1 MAQKSNLTYTDLVH
15 NIVRDAEES
24 MSLDEITEKLVEAS
38 ADNPP
43 KNPRNNV
50 RTAIRA
56 SHLIKPAGKSR
67 FAWLPKRVKGAR
79 VRHTLTGAEWEKRH
93 LIWDVDALVALWPAA
108 DEPERRRDREAI
120 TVETDSGQELTL
132 SLVEESGVVS
142 SQPDA
147 AFWAWLSEHKAEAG
161 DDLII
166 TISEPEE
173 RRFNIRWESRSQ
185 RNAGL
190 IEERNRLIKKRIDN
204 FLTTQRDGVAPPKE
218 IAADLLSSHS
228 YHDSVPPQSLSNLL
242 PAEVTSRFGAS
253 VELDSLKAEKASNV
267 IPFPSKSGESGEH
280 TRVAA
285 PLGDTAEPSPA
296 TTGSMALAI
305 PYNSGQ
311 ELPDDKAYQQGMDML
326 SDAARS
332 SPALA
337 IHILG
342 ISKLCSPAYAL
353 LSQTSEYRKE
363 ALELAGQS
371 VIAAERRIAHGVI
384 ESLVSGQEFALE
396 EAVATYL
403 ESRSFL
409 ARALWH
415 GGNFEEA
422 IEQAMHCFEVD
433 PEDPAVREDLFVMLF
448 DSDRYDMVL
457 SLLDSFPGASETE
470 NLYHR
475 ALVALLDDPESKD
488 AARLLRKATTH
499 NPYLASL
506 FLGEEPKKA
515 KKSQVDEG
523 MAYEQAYGFLW
534 RREDSIFDLLEE
546 IVLAKR

>member
-1 MAQKSNLTYTDLVH
+1 MAQKSSYTDLVH

-24 MSLDEITEKLVEAS
+24 LSLSEITELLVEAS

-67 FAWLPKRVKGAR
+67 FAWLPKRVKGCR
-79 VRHTLTGAEWEKRH
+79 VRHTLTSSEYDKRH
-93 LIWDVDALVALWPAA
+93 LLWDTEALVALWPAA
-108 DEPERRRDREAI
+108 DEPERRRDREPLVA
-120 TVETDSGQELTL
+120 ETETGQELSLPLLEEDGVL
-132 SLVEESGVVS
+132 STHPE
-142 SQPDA
+142 P

-161 DDLII
+161 DDIVI
-166 TISEPEE
+166 TVSDPES
-173 RRFNIRWESRSQ
+173 RRLTLRWEARAQ
-185 RNAGL
+185 RNNAL
-190 IEERNRLIKKRIDN
+190 IEERNRAVKKSIEA
-204 FLTTQRDGVAPPKE
+204 FLTTQRDGVASPKE
-218 IAADLLSSHS
+218 IAADLLSQQT

-242 PAEVTSRFGAS
+242 PDEIVSRFGAA
-253 VELDSLKAEKASNV
+253 VELDSLRSEKASNV
-267 IPFPSKSGESGEH
+267 IPFPAKGVTDSGEH
-280 TRVAA
+280 PR
-285 PLGDTAEPSPA
+285 LGSSAEGLEP
-296 TTGSMALAI
+296 TGSMELAI
-305 PYNSGQ
+305 PYNTGQ
-311 ELPDDKAYQQGMDML
+311 ELPDEKAYLHGMEL
-326 SDAARS
+326 LQDASGS

-342 ISKLCSPAYAL
+342 VSKLCSPAYAL
-353 LSQTSEYRKE
+353 LSQTSEFRKE

-371 VIAAERRIAHGVI
+371 VIAAERRIAHGLV
-384 ESLVSGQEFALE
+384 ESLVSGEEFALE
-396 EAVATYL
+396 EAVANYL

-415 GGNFEEA
+415 GGNFDEA

-448 DSDRYDMVL
+448 DGDRHEMVL
-457 SLLDSFPGASETE
+457 SLLDSFPGASVTE
-470 NLYHR
+470 DLYHR
-475 ALVALLDDPESKD
+475 ALAALLDDPDSKD
-488 AARLLRKATTH
+488 AAKLLRKATSH

-515 KKSQVDEG
+515 KKSQIDEG
-523 MAYEQAYGFLW
+523 VAYESAYGFLW
-534 RREDSIFDLLEE
+534 RREDTIFDLLEE

>member
-1 MAQKSNLTYTDLVH
+1 MAQKSSYTDLIH
-15 NIVRDAEES
+15 NIVRDAEDS
-24 MSLDEITEKLVEAS
+24 MSLEEIAEKLLEVA

-67 FAWLPKRVKGAR
+67 FGWLPRRVKGAR
-79 VRHTLTGAEWEKRH
+79 LRHTLTNSEWEKRH
-93 LIWDVDALVALWPAA
+93 LVWDVDALVALWPAA
-108 DEPERRRDREAI
+108 DEPERRRDREPL
-120 TVETDSGQELTL
+120 VLETDAGQEVTL
-132 SLVEESGVVS
+132 GLSDEEGVMLS
-142 SQPDA
+142 IPDP
-147 AFWAWLSEHKAEAG
+147 AFWAWLSEHKADPG

-166 TISEPEE
+166 TISEPEN
-173 RRFNIRWESRSQ
+173 RRATIRWEARAQ
-185 RNAGL
+185 RNVGL
-190 IEERNRLIKKRIDN
+190 IEERNRLIKKRIDA

-218 IAADLLSSHS
+218 IAADLLSSHA
-228 YHDSVPPQSLSNLL
+228 YHDSVPPQSLANLL
-242 PAEVTSRFGAS
+242 PAEVTGRFGS
-253 VELDSLKAEKASNV
+253 HVEPDNLKSERASNV
-267 IPFPSKSGESGEH
+267 IPFPSKGGGESGEH
-280 TRVAA
+280 PRVSADGVPA
-285 PLGDTAEPSPA
+285 GAETPG
-296 TTGSMALAI
+296 GSSAMALTI
-305 PYNSGQ
+305 PYNTGQ
-311 ELPDDKAYQQGMDML
+311 ELPDDKAYHQAMDL
-326 SDAARS
+326 LNDASGS
-332 SPALA
+332 SPGLA

-342 ISKLCSPAYAL
+342 LSKLCSPAYAL
-353 LSQTSEYRKE
+353 LSQTAEFRKE

-448 DSDRYDMVL
+448 DSDRHDMVL
-457 SLLDSFPGASETE
+457 SLLESFPGASVTE
-470 NLYHR
+470 DLYHR
-475 ALVALLDDPESKD
+475 ALAALLDDPESKE
-488 AARLLRKATTH
+488 AASRLRKATSH

-515 KKSQVDEG
+515 KKSQVEEG
-523 MAYEQAYGFLW
+523 EAYEQAYGFLW
-534 RREDSIFDLLEE
+534 RREDSIFDRLEE

>member
-1 MAQKSNLTYTDLVH
+1 MAQKCSYTDLVH

-24 MSLDEITEKLVEAS
+24 LSLDEITQRLVEAS
-38 ADNPP
+38 ADSPP

-50 RTAIRA
+50 RTAIRS

-67 FAWLPKRVKGAR
+67 YAWLPRRVKGAR
-79 VRHTLTGAEWEKRH
+79 VRHTLTGSEYEKRY
-93 LIWDVDALVALWPAA
+93 LVWDHDAMVALWPAA
-108 DEPERRRDREAI
+108 DEPERRRDRDNLLL
-120 TVETDSGQELTL
+120 ETGGGQEF
-132 SLVEESGVVS
+132 SLALQEEEGVLCS
-142 SQPDA
+142 HPDS
-147 AFWAWLSEHKAEAG
+147 AFWAWLSEQKAEAG

-166 TISEPEE
+166 TISEPENH
-173 RRFNIRWESRSQ
+173 RAMLRWEGRAQ
-185 RNAGL
+185 RNVGL
-190 IEERNRLIKKRIDN
+190 IEERNRLVKKRIEN
-204 FLTTQRDGVAPPKE
+204 FLTTQREGVASPKE

-242 PAEVTSRFGAS
+242 PAEVTARYGAA
-253 VELDSLKAEKASNV
+253 VEPDNLKSEKVSNV
-267 IPFPSKSGESGEH
+267 IPFPSKTGGESGEH
-280 TRVAA
+280 ARVA
-285 PLGDTAEPSPA
+285 GAENLAS
-296 TTGSMALAI
+296 GSDAVVSAGSVELTI

-326 SDAARS
+326 HEATQS

-342 ISKLCSPAYAL
+342 ISRLCSPAYAL
-353 LSQTSEYRKE
+353 LSQTAEYRKE
-363 ALELAGQS
+363 ALDLAGQS
-371 VIAAERRIAHGVI
+371 VIAAERRIAHGFI
-384 ESLVSGQEFALE
+384 ESLVSGQEFPVE
-396 EAVATYL
+396 EAMATYL
-403 ESRSFL
+403 EARSFL

-415 GGNFEEA
+415 GGSFDEA

-433 PEDPAVREDLFVMLF
+433 PENPAVREDLFVMLF
-448 DSDRYDMVL
+448 DSERHDMVL
-457 SLLDSFPGASETE
+457 SLLDSFPGASVTE
-470 NLYHR
+470 DLYHR
-475 ALVALLDDPESKD
+475 ALAALLDDPESKD

-523 MAYEQAYGFLW
+523 DAYEAAYGFLW

>member
-1 MAQKSNLTYTDLVH
+1 
-15 NIVRDAEES
+15 
-24 MSLDEITEKLVEAS
+24 MSLDEITTKLVEAA

-67 FAWLPKRVKGAR
+67 FAWLPKQTRGAR
-79 VRHTLTGAEWEKRH
+79 VRHTLTGTEWDKRT
-93 LIWDVDALVALWPAA
+93 LFWDVDALVALWPAA
-108 DEPERRRDREAI
+108 DEAERRRDREPLI
-120 TVETDSGQELTL
+120 LETGAGQEIALAL
-132 SLVEESGVVS
+132 LEEEGVLL

-147 AFWAWLSEHKAEAG
+147 AFWAWLSEQKAEAG

-173 RRFNIRWESRSQ
+173 RRCSIRWESRAQ

-242 PAEVTSRFGAS
+242 PEVVTSRYGAN

-267 IPFPSKSGESGEH
+267 IPFPTKSAGGESGEH
-280 TRVAA
+280 ARVGG
-285 PLGDTAEPSPA
+285 PLPDTSDPVA
-296 TTGSMALAI
+296 TTGSMELAI

-353 LSQTSEYRKE
+353 LSQTSEFRKE

-396 EAVATYL
+396 DAVATYL

-415 GGNFEEA
+415 GGNFDEA

-433 PEDPAVREDLFVMLF
+433 PENPAVREDLFVMLF
-448 DSDRYDMVL
+448 DSDRHDMVL
-457 SLLDSFPGASETE
+457 SLLESFPGASVTE
-470 NLYHR
+470 DLYHR
-475 ALVALLDDPESKD
+475 ALAAMLDDPESKD

-523 MAYEQAYGFLW
+523 AAYEQAYGFLW

>member
-1 MAQKSNLTYTDLVH
+1 MAQKSSYTDLVH
-15 NIVRDAEES
+15 NIVRDAEEAL
-24 MSLDEITEKLVEAS
+24 SLDEITQKLVEAS

-56 SHLIKPAGKSR
+56 SHLIKAAGKSR
-67 FAWLPKRVKGAR
+67 FDWLPRRVKGAR
-79 VRHTLTGAEWEKRH
+79 VRHTLTGAEYDKRH
-93 LIWDVDALVALWPAA
+93 LVWDVDALVALWPAA

-120 TVETDSGQELTL
+120 TLETDNGQEVSL
-132 SLVEESGVVS
+132 SLVEEDGRLI

-161 DDLII
+161 DDLIL
-166 TISEPEE
+166 TVSEPEE
-173 RRFNIRWESRSQ
+173 RRYTIRWEGRAQ

-190 IEERNRLIKKRIDN
+190 IEERNRAIKKRIDA

-218 IAADLLSSHS
+218 IAADLLGQAS

-242 PAEVTSRFGAS
+242 PGDVANRYGVT
-253 VELDSLKAEKASNV
+253 VEPDNLRSERVSNV
-267 IPFPSKSGESGEH
+267 IPFPTKTNESGELP
-280 TRVAA
+280 RVPVLPEGAE
-285 PLGDTAEPSPA
+285 TA
-296 TTGSMALAI
+296 GSMELAI

-311 ELPDDKAYQQGMDML
+311 ELPDDKAYQQGMDL
-326 SDAARS
+326 INDAS
-332 SPALA
+332 GHSPALA

-342 ISKLCSPAYAL
+342 LSKLCSPAYAL
-353 LSQTSEYRKE
+353 LSQTSEFRKE
-363 ALELAGQS
+363 ALDLAGQA
-371 VIAAERRIAHGVI
+371 VIAAERRIAHCFI
-384 ESLVSGQEFALE
+384 ESLVTGEELALE
-396 EAVATYL
+396 EALATYL

-415 GGNFEEA
+415 GGNFDEA

-433 PEDPAVREDLFVMLF
+433 QEDTQVREDLFVMLF
-448 DSDRYDMVL
+448 DSDRHEMVT
-457 SLLDSFPGASETE
+457 SLLDSFPGSSQTE
-470 NLYHR
+470 ELYHR
-475 ALVALLDDPESKD
+475 ALVALLEDPESKEST
-488 AARLLRKATTH
+488 RLLRKATTH

-523 MAYEQAYGFLW
+523 AAYESAYGFLW

>member
-1 MAQKSNLTYTDLVH
+1 MAQKSSYTDLVH
-15 NIVRDAEES
+15 TIVRDAEES
-24 MSLDEITEKLVEAS
+24 LSLDEITQKLVEAS
-38 ADNPP
+38 GDNPP

-50 RTAIRA
+50 RTAIRS

-67 FAWLPKRVKGAR
+67 FAWLPRRVKGAR
-79 VRHTLTGAEWEKRH
+79 IRHTLTPGEWEKRI
-93 LIWDVDALVALWPAA
+93 LIWDVEALVALWPAA
-108 DEPERRRDREAI
+108 DEPERRRDREPLAL
-120 TVETDSGQELTL
+120 ETDSGQEV
-132 SLVEESGVVS
+132 SLDLAEEDGAMISR
-142 SQPDA
+142 PDA
-147 AFWAWLSEHKAEAG
+147 SLWGWLSESKAEPG

-166 TISEPEE
+166 TVAEPQE
-173 RRFNIRWESRSQ
+173 RRCTVRWESRAQ
-185 RNAGL
+185 RNSGL
-190 IEERNRLIKKRIDN
+190 IEERNRTIKKRIEN
-204 FLTTQRDGVAPPKE
+204 FLTTQRDGLAPPKE
-218 IAADLLSSHS
+218 IAADLLSSHA
-228 YHDSVPPQSLSNLL
+228 YHDSVPPQSMSNLL
-242 PAEVTSRFGAS
+242 SQEVLDRFGAW
-253 VELDSLKAEKASNV
+253 VELDSLRSEKASNV
-267 IPFPSKSGESGEH
+267 IPFPTAKASGDS
-280 TRVAA
+280 
-285 PLGDTAEPSPA
+285 AELPRPA
-296 TTGSMALAI
+296 ETPEATGSMELAI
-305 PYNSGQ
+305 PYNTGQ
-311 ELPDDKAYQQGMDML
+311 ELPDDKAYQQGMDL
-326 SDAARS
+326 LHDATKS

-353 LSQTSEYRKE
+353 LSQTSEFRKE

-415 GGNFEEA
+415 GGNFDEA

-448 DSDRYDMVL
+448 DSDRHDMVI
-457 SLLDSFPGASETE
+457 SLLDSFPGASVTE
-470 NLYHR
+470 DLYHR
-475 ALVALLDDPESKD
+475 ALAALLDDPEGKD

-506 FLGEEPKKA
+506 FLGEDPKKA

-523 MAYEQAYGFLW
+523 AAYEQAYGFLW
-534 RREDSIFDLLEE
+534 RREDTIFDLLEE

>member
-1 MAQKSNLTYTDLVH
+1 MAQKSSYTDLVH
-15 NIVRDAEES
+15 TIVRDAEES
-24 MSLDEITEKLVEAS
+24 LSLDEITQKLVEAS
-38 ADNPP
+38 GDSPP

-67 FAWLPKRVKGAR
+67 FAWLPKRIKGAR
-79 VRHTLTGAEWEKRH
+79 IRHTLTSAEYDKRQ
-93 LIWDVDALVALWPAA
+93 LLWDVEAVVALWPAA
-108 DEPERRRDREAI
+108 DEPERRRDRESI
-120 TVETDSGQELTL
+120 ILETDTGQELSLALCEEGGAML
-132 SLVEESGVVS
+132 SL
-142 SQPDA
+142 PDA
-147 AFWAWLSEHKAEAG
+147 AFWGWLSEHKAEAG
-161 DDLII
+161 DDLIL
-166 TISEPEE
+166 TVSEPEQ
-173 RRFNIRWESRSQ
+173 RRFAIRWEPRAQ

-204 FLTTQRDGVAPPKE
+204 FLTTQREGVAPPKE

-242 PAEVTSRFGAS
+242 PAEVTARFGQT
-253 VELDSLKAEKASNV
+253 VDPDCLKNEKVSNV
-267 IPFPSKSGESGEH
+267 IPFPTKTAGESGEH
-280 TRVAA
+280 ARIAA
-285 PLGDTAEPSPA
+285 PETPEP
-296 TTGSMALAI
+296 TGSMELAI
-305 PYNSGQ
+305 PYNTGQ
-311 ELPDDKAYQQGMDML
+311 ELPDDKAYQQGMDL
-326 SDAARS
+326 LNDDSAS

-342 ISKLCSPAYAL
+342 LSRLCSPAYAL
-353 LSQTSEYRKE
+353 LSQTSEFRKE

-384 ESLVSGQEFALE
+384 ESLVSGQEFTLE

-415 GGNFEEA
+415 GGNFDEA

-448 DSDRYDMVL
+448 DSDRHEMVL
-457 SLLDSFPGASETE
+457 SLLESFPGASVTE
-470 NLYHR
+470 DLYHR
-475 ALVALLDDPESKD
+475 ALAALLDDPESKE

-515 KKSQVDEG
+515 KKSQIDEG
-523 MAYEQAYGFLW
+523 AAYESAYGFLW

>member
-1 MAQKSNLTYTDLVH
+1 
-15 NIVRDAEES
+15 
-24 MSLDEITEKLVEAS
+24 MSLDEIAAKLVEVS

-50 RTAIRA
+50 RTAVRA

-67 FAWLPKRVKGAR
+67 FGWLPKRVKGAR
-79 VRHTLTGAEWEKRH
+79 VRHTLTGAEWEKRK
-93 LIWDVDALVALWPAA
+93 LFWDVDAMVALWPAA
-108 DEPERRRDREAI
+108 DEPERRRDREPI
-120 TVETDSGQELTL
+120 VLETDAGQEMSL
-132 SLVEESGVVS
+132 SLVEEEGQMT

-147 AFWAWLSEHKAEAG
+147 SFWAWLSEQKAEAG

-166 TISEPEE
+166 TISEPES
-173 RRFNIRWESRSQ
+173 RRVMVRWEGRGQ
-185 RNAGL
+185 RNSGL
-190 IEERNRLIKKRIDN
+190 IEERNRLIKRRIES
-204 FLTTQRDGVAPPKE
+204 FLTTQREGVAPPKE
-218 IAADLLSSHS
+218 IAADLLSSHA
-228 YHDSVPPQSLSNLL
+228 YHDSVPPQSLVNLL
-242 PAEVTSRFGAS
+242 PAEVTGRYGTGI
-253 VELDSLKAEKASNV
+253 ELDNLKSEKVSNV
-267 IPFPSKSGESGEH
+267 IPFPSKGAGESGEH
-280 TRVAA
+280 QRIAPEGVA
-285 PLGDTAEPSPA
+285 PGVETAPA
-296 TTGSMALAI
+296 TGAMALAI
-305 PYNSGQ
+305 PYNTGQ
-311 ELPDDKAYQQGMDML
+311 ELPDDKGYQQAMDL
-326 SDAARS
+326 LNDASGS

-342 ISKLCSPAYAL
+342 LSKLCSPAYAL
-353 LSQTSEYRKE
+353 LSQTAEFRKE
-363 ALELAGQS
+363 ALDLAGQS

-415 GGNFEEA
+415 GGNFDEA

-448 DSDRYDMVL
+448 DSDRHDMVL
-457 SLLDSFPGASETE
+457 SLLESFPGASVTE
-470 NLYHR
+470 DLYHR
-475 ALVALLDDPESKD
+475 ALAALLDDPESKE
-488 AARLLRKATTH
+488 AASRLRKATTH

-523 MAYEQAYGFLW
+523 VAYEQAYGFLW